1 MATKNERSEM
11 QNMIIHMTYGVEVEM
26 TAITRETA
34 ARVTASVLGSGS
46 SVLYLGGG
54 YHKYQVTDPQG
65 RNWLFVSDCSI
76 NAVDSDGRQADC
88 RGVYSCE
95 LNTPP
100 LLLSDMGTLQ
110 NVIRALR
117 NAGAKTGARY
127 GCGIHV
133 HVGSQEHTAKSLKNF
148 INLIYSQENMLY
160 KALGVTGSRIRN
172 WCVPMNNRRSG
183 GNDYGTPTHFM
194 DDLNNCKTIEQIE
207 DAWYKNFSGYDVDYC
222 RSNHYDE
229 SRYHLLNLHRYFSTR
244 GQSCNTIEIRAFNA
258 TLHAGVIRSFVLLV
272 LSMNAKALI
281 SDRIKAEKNPIM
293 IAGNEKFAMRTWLV
307 SMGWTGDMFK
317 NPKNHMLKNLT
328 GNSAW
333 RFGKNFDQFLYFE
346 TLKKAEAFC
355 KKHGYAKNISFDS
368 EKNMYLLSIA

>member
-1 MATKNERSEM
+1 
-11 QNMIIHMTYGVEVEM
+11 
-26 TAITRETA
+26 
-34 ARVTASVLGSGS
+34 
-46 SVLYLGGG
+46 
-54 YHKYQVTDPQG
+54 
-65 RNWLFVSDCSI
+65 
-76 NAVDSDGRQADC
+76 
-88 RGVYSCE
+88 
-95 LNTPP
+95 
-100 LLLSDMGTLQ
+100 
-110 NVIRALR
+110 
-117 NAGAKTGARY
+117 
-127 GCGIHV
+127 
-133 HVGSQEHTAKSLKNF
+133 
-148 INLIYSQENMLY
+148 
-160 KALGVTGSRIRN
+160 
-172 WCVPMNNRRSG
+172 
-183 GNDYGTPTHFM
+183 M

-244 GQSCNTIEIRAFNA
+244 GQNCNTIEIRAFNA

-355 KKHGYAKNISFDS
+355 KKHGYEKNISFDS